1 MQSKRELSNHR
12 KDSPMRPTTV
22 SICRLT
28 PVLIFALALTMVGA
42 RSANAQPSWALDKG
56 SVAIGGTASYSVAGG
71 EVQGSNKKSTA
82 SLTPYAYWFTS
93 QNVAF
98 GGELYLE
105 NSSRDQGESS
115 TTLGIGPSALF
126 TFADSSFTWYPFF
139 QTTALLAWISQTSP
153 YTTTATTVSG
163 TGFGL
168 ELAGGGTYMIG
179 RQVGITA
186 LLYYQVQWFTVDSES
201 QRGDQYGLR
210 LGLTGFLF

>member
-1 MQSKRELSNHR
+1 
-12 KDSPMRPTTV
+12 MRPTAV
-22 SICRLT
+22 SICRLP
-28 PVLIFALALTMVGA
+28 PVLAIALAVTIA
-42 RSANAQPSWALDKG
+42 CASSAIAQPGWALDKG

-71 EVQGSNKKSTA
+71 EVQGFNKKSTA

-105 NSSRDQGESS
+105 NTSRDQGESS

-126 TFADSSFTWYPFF
+126 TFADSSLSWYPFL
-139 QTTALLAWISQTSP
+139 QTTALLAWISQSSP
-153 YTTTATTVSG
+153 YTTTASTVSG

-201 QRGDQYGLR
+201 RRGNQYGLR
-210 LGLTGFLF
+210 LGLTGFIF